1 MHNAPMLPNPGAV
14 VYGIITV
21 GALLAAESAK
31 RETYVDT
38 VAAVAIALLLYW
50 LAHAYSEFAAHR
62 LEQKQPLT
70 LGGLARTLVREA
82 MSIAGAAVPLLALLI
97 GWVAGV
103 SLTDAVT
110 AAVWTSGAMI
120 VTVEVVAGVRAE
132 LSASA
137 LTVQAAVGAL
147 FGLLVIALKVILH

>member
-1 MHNAPMLPNPGAV
+1 MLPNAGAV

-31 RETYVDT
+31 RETYPDT
-38 VAAVAIALLLYW
+38 VAAVAIALLVYW

-62 LEQKQPLT
+62 LEQKQRLT
-70 LGGLARTLVREA
+70 LNGLARTLVHEL
-82 MSIAGAAVPLLALLI
+82 MSIAGATIPLLTVLI

-103 SLTDAVT
+103 SLANAVS
-110 AAVWTSGAMI
+110 AAVWTSAGMI

-132 LSASA
+132 LSAPA
-137 LTVQAAVGAL
+137 LVVQTTVGAL
-147 FGLLVIALKVILH
+147 FGLLVIALKLILH